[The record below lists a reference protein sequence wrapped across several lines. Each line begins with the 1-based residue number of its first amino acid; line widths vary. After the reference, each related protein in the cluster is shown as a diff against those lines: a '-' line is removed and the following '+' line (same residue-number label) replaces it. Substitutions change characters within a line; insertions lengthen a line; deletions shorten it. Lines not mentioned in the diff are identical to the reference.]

1 MAVFNVCTTQSCL
14 RLLLFYVVLI
24 RSNSGLEDLTTMT
37 IESLRARLLS
47 ERAISR
53 TAKQRADE
61 LAKRVSVILI

>member
-1 MAVFNVCTTQSCL
+1 MAVFNMCTTQSYL
-14 RLLLFYVVLI
+14 RLLLFYAVLI

>member
-1 MAVFNVCTTQSCL
+1 MAVFNMCTTQSYL

>member
-1 MAVFNVCTTQSCL
+1 MCTTQSYL